1 MPPGQM
7 NAAIEAEGLE
17 ADREWIEPLA
27 RHGHP
32 QRRPR
37 RDGRPNRRRSWPTS
51 AAPAITGT
59 TSPRRTLDPKFDV
72 AGRGY
77 RQPGSAWKPLVY
89 AAGFDTGEITPGT
102 LLLDVTTEFARGWVP
117 RDADLRERG
126 PVLVRDALTYSLNIP
141 VIRALDRVGVDTVA
155 AWPARW
161 ASPSRAATGTWPRP
175 VWPVR
180 SARPRRTWS
189 S

>member
-1 MPPGQM
+1 M
-7 NAAIEAEGLE
+7 NAAIEAQGLE
-17 ADREWIEPLA
+17 ADRRLDIERCTA
-27 RHGHP
+27 WTSTTA
-32 QRRPR
+32 
-37 RDGRPNRRRSWPTS
+37 RSWRWTPEPAQILAYVGS
-51 AAPAITGT
+51 AGYYRDDLA
-59 TSPRRTLDPKFDV
+59 SRQLDPKFDV

-155 AWPARW
+155 DAGQPHGPHLR
-161 ASPSRAATGTWPRP
+161 RAATGTCARPAWPA
-175 VWPVR
+175 R
-180 SARPRRTWS
+180 SARSRRTWS